1 MKLKPEQLG
10 NQLTSS
16 LSQAYWL
23 SGDEPLLLMEAQ
35 DLIRQSATAQGIS
48 ERLVFHTD
56 NTFSAEDLIQATQSM
71 SLFGDRTLIELRI
84 TGKVSEVI
92 RKTLAQIMDN
102 PNPDQIL
109 LISSGKI
116 EASAQKAK
124 WFTLL
129 EKNIQFVQFWPVP
142 IEQLPRWIG
151 QRAQLLNLNI
161 APDALQFI
169 AEKVDGN
176 LLAAKQELDKLAL
189 STSNGNIELEQVI
202 SAIADSAR
210 WNVFDLADA
219 TVNGQSDRA
228 LRILSGLQGEGV
240 EPTIVLWALTKDL
253 RALITIKTQLQRG
266 IAENQAFRSQ
276 QIWDKRKPKV
286 QSALR
291 RLDQP
296 QLQNLLQNAGEI
308 DRYIKGQ
315 DIGDVWASL
324 TALIWSFSRSGDI
337 F

>member
-10 NQLTSS
+10 SQLTSS
-16 LSQAYWL
+16 LSHAYWL

-35 DLIRQSATAQGIS
+35 DQIRQAATAQGIS

-84 TGKVSEVI
+84 TGKVTDPI
-92 RKTLAQIMDN
+92 RKTLTQILDN
-102 PNPDQIL
+102 PNPDQML
-109 LISSGKI
+109 LISSGKL
-116 EASAQKAK
+116 EANAQKAK
-124 WFTLL
+124 WFTHL

-151 QRAQLLNLNI
+151 QRAQSLGLNI
-161 APDALQFI
+161 APDALQFM

-176 LLAAKQELDKLAL
+176 LLAAKQELEKLSL
-189 STSNGNIELEQVI
+189 SITDGNIELEQVI
-202 SAIADSAR
+202 TAIADSAR

-228 LRILSGLQGEGV
+228 LRILTGLQGEGV
-240 EPTIVLWALTKDL
+240 EPTIILWALTKDL
-253 RALITIKTQLQRG
+253 RALITIKSQLQRG

-296 QLQNLLQNAGEI
+296 HLETLLQQAGEI

-315 DIGDVWASL
+315 AVGDVWASL
-324 TALIWSFSRSGDI
+324 SALIWSFSRTGDV